1 MKNENMKDLF
11 FDFLKDIYDLKIN
24 DKIYFPL
31 SLINNL
37 KNKNK
42 YYVTNKKYDLPLSY
56 GNDEAIYHE

>member
-11 FDFLKDIYDLKIN
+11 FYFLKDIYDLKIN

-42 YYVTNKKYDLPLSY
+42 YYVTNKKYALPLSY